1 MATPSFRSNP
11 SSTSEP
17 TGEYDSDAMTVGCSL
32 ETADTKRTQTPNSRI
47 SRYSSLIRRPTTG
60 QNFDHPLA
68 HVQTSSD
75 NIVDFDGEDD
85 PYNPKNWPLKKKMAT
100 TALFGL
106 STMGSTWA
114 SSTISYASGAQ
125 QIMDEFHVGR
135 PVSQLGISLFLVGYG
150 LGAMIWAPVSEVV
163 GRITA
168 TLPPY
173 LIAAIFSFG
182 TATAK
187 DIQTVIVTRFFTG
200 LFSAA
205 PMANNGGVLADIW
218 TPANR
223 AKAMVGYS
231 LAVVAGPSLGP
242 VAGGA
247 IIQGGLRWRWT
258 EYVSGTFMLLLW
270 TLDILILDE
279 SYNPRLLVYK
289 ARRLRLQ
296 TGNWAF
302 HAQFEECDVS
312 VKEIA
317 RKFGMRPLRMLCTPI
332 CFLFALHASFCY
344 GILYSNLSS
353 FPILFREERGWNYA
367 VGALP
372 FLAVFI
378 GILVGGV
385 VNVTNQGHYMK
396 RLRANNGKPVPEAR
410 LPPMMY
416 RQPPS

>member
-1 MATPSFRSNP
+1 
-11 SSTSEP
+11 
-17 TGEYDSDAMTVGCSL
+17 MTVGSNL
-32 ETADTKRTQTPNSRI
+32 EKADTKRTQNPSNRI

-60 QNFDHPLA
+60 QNFDHPFA
-68 HVQTSSD
+68 HVQTSPD
-75 NIVDFDGEDD
+75 NIVGFDGEDD

-100 TALFGL
+100 TALYGL
-106 STMGSTWA
+106 ATMGSTWA
-114 SSTISYASGAQ
+114 SSVYASGAQ
-125 QIMDEFHVGR
+125 QISDEFHVGR
-135 PVSQLGISLFLVGYG
+135 PVSQLGKTLFLVGYG
-150 LGAMIWAPVSEVV
+150 LGAMIWAPVSEVF

-187 DIQTVIVTRFFTG
+187 DIQTVIITRFFTG
-200 LFSAA
+200 FFSAG

-231 LAVVAGPSLGP
+231 LAVAAGPSLGP
-242 VAGGA
+242 IAGGA

-258 EYVSGTFMLLLW
+258 EYVTGSFMMLLW
-270 TLDILILDE
+270 TLDVLILDE
-279 SYNPRLLVYK
+279 SYAPRLLVYK

-296 TGNWAF
+296 TGNWAL
-302 HAQFEECDVS
+302 HAQFEEWDVS
-312 VKEIA
+312 VKELA
-317 RKFGMRPLRMLCTPI
+317 LKFGMRPLQMLCTPI
-332 CFLFALHASFCY
+332 CFLFALYASFCY
-344 GILYSNLSS
+344 GILYANLSS
-353 FPILFREERGWNYA
+353 FPILFQEERGWNHA

-378 GILVGGV
+378 GLLVGGV
-385 VNVTNQGHYMK
+385 INVTNQGYYMK

-416 RQPPS
+416 YQPPD